1 MGENIVGSRVQRGLE
16 TRSRMERLL
25 SPPTVMHSSNGGKY
39 DKRLSSKIS
48 DFSLFSPLLSAWNF
62 RWITNRRCSSSLS
75 TERFVKGF
83 IELRWLAQ
91 LISMFYI
98 FSPCFIPKVS
108 RFLELVSRWGMH
120 SIVWTFRL
128 KICMFCVI
136 FMWLALDEYVA
147 STFSLGKKQHSYTKD
162 LEILVTA
169 NAVSL
174 RAQKSCRMRDVTER
188 RLGKRDLSE
197 DAAHRCG
204 GRGLSL
210 RKW

>member
-1 MGENIVGSRVQRGLE
+1 
-16 TRSRMERLL
+16 
-25 SPPTVMHSSNGGKY
+25 
-39 DKRLSSKIS
+39 
-48 DFSLFSPLLSAWNF
+48 
-62 RWITNRRCSSSLS
+62 
-75 TERFVKGF
+75 
-83 IELRWLAQ
+83 
-91 LISMFYI
+91 
-98 FSPCFIPKVS
+98 
-108 RFLELVSRWGMH
+108 
-120 SIVWTFRL
+120 
-128 KICMFCVI
+128 MFCVI
-136 FMWLALDEYVA
+136 FTWLTLDEYVA

-162 LEILVTA
+162 LE